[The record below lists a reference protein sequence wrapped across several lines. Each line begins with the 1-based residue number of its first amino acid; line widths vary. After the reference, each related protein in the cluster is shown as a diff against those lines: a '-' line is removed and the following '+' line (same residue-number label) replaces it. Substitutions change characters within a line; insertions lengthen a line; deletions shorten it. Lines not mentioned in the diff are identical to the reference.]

1 MARGTGLVPTIRV
14 SGVHK
19 RFGDIDVLKGVS
31 FDVNRANVVSMI
43 GASGS
48 GKSTL
53 LRCINHLE
61 VPSSGEIFIDGEPL
75 GSTTDANG
83 RVRQRPLSQVNRM
96 RRDLGVVFQQFNLW
110 PHMTVLGNVVEAPI
124 RVRGMSRKEA
134 VEIARGE
141 LARVR
146 MLDKQDAYPARLSGG
161 QQQRVAIARAL
172 AMRPKVMLF
181 DEPTSSLD
189 PELKEEVLGVMRE
202 LAAAG
207 TTMIVVTHEM
217 EFARDVSDRVLFLH
231 QGVIEEEG
239 PPSQVF
245 SRPASE
251 RCRQFLAKHL
261 ARDAA

>member
-1 MARGTGLVPTIRV
+1 MLN
-14 SGVHK
+14 
-19 RFGDIDVLKGVS
+19 GVS
-31 FDVNRANVVSMI
+31 FAVHRANVVSMI

-61 VPSSGEIFIDGEPL
+61 VPTSGEIFIDGEPL
-75 GSTTDANG
+75 GSTTDGGG
-83 RVRQRPLSQVNRM
+83 RQKPRPLREINRM

-110 PHMTVLGNVVEAPI
+110 PHMTVLGNVIEAPI
-124 RVRGMSRKEA
+124 RVRGMTRREA
-134 VEIARGE
+134 MELGLEA

-146 MLDKQDAYPARLSGG
+146 MTEKADAYPARLSGG

-189 PELKEEVLGVMRE
+189 PELKEEVLGVMRD

-217 EFARDVSDRVLFLH
+217 EFARDVCDRVLFLH
-231 QGVIEEEG
+231 GGLIEEDG
-239 PPSQVF
+239 PPSEVF
-245 SRPASE
+245 THPRSE

-261 ARDAA
+261 AKQPAHA